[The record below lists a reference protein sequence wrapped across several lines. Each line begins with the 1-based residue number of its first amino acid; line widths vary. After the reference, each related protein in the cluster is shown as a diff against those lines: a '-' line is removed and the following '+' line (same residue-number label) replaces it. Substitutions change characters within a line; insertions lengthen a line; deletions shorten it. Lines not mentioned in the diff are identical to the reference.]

1 MGAVM
6 AAHRS
11 PVSMLIKVGGVP
23 GAGALLPAATDTRNV
38 RVVLTGQPPAGSTFQ
53 ERGACIWRFEKLS
66 PVFI

>member
-11 PVSMLIKVGGVP
+11 PVSMLMKVGGCP
-23 GAGALLPAATDTRNV
+23 GALLPATTDTRNV

-66 PVFI
+66 SVFI